1 MEACQAR
8 DEPCPRRFLPPPS
21 VSGVKRWGG
30 WGFREKGAR
39 IWLVCTVFVDMVL
52 ELTGQELA
60 ARDA

>member
-1 MEACQAR
+1 MSHAPV
-8 DEPCPRRFLPPPS
+8 DSPPPS